1 MIHPPVTSPKERIM
15 GDKEVALNTGRMVR
29 SATAGSAG
37 EPYCSLIVDC
47 LWQTPRWLG
56 MTLTDIES
64 FWDEAGRSD
73 LTVEQFIHAKQKEF
87 AI

>member
-1 MIHPPVTSPKERIM
+1 MKK
-15 GDKEVALNTGRMVR
+15 DKEVTLNIDRMVR

-56 MTLTDIES
+56 MTIADIDS
-64 FWDEAGRSD
+64 FWDDAANSD
-73 LTVEQFIHAKQKEF
+73 LTVRDFIHAKQKEF
-87 AI
+87 A